1 MVIAFAFGP
10 LLEVYRD
17 HEVGQ
22 RRSVVYAIRVGHLS
36 TRRGL
41 AQRRG
46 GERHWAFSFP
56 DFSLG
61 VCGVAP
67 EASVAFE

>member
-1 MVIAFAFGP
+1 MVISFVFGP
-10 LLEVYRD
+10 LPEVYRNY
-17 HEVGQ
+17 EVQQ
-22 RRSVVYAIRVGHLS
+22 RRSVVSAIRDRYLL

-56 DFSLG
+56 DFGLG
-61 VCGVAP
+61 VCGVDP